1 MMMDNAM
8 ERVADASRAVPSSA
22 FTCDMARRITAS
34 TLLMNG
40 SRSPAMFHRIVDAL
54 ARCVP
59 NAERVVV
66 PDASHTVPR
75 NAQGFRDAVLAF
87 LARH

>member
-1 MMMDNAM
+1 
-8 ERVADASRAVPSSA
+8 
-22 FTCDMARRITAS
+22 
-34 TLLMNG
+34 
-40 SRSPAMFHRIVDAL
+40 MFHRIVDAL